1 MFQGASSKA
10 DMRTEMAVKHEMKR
24 QAVPVIINEL
34 LVRGLYFIRR
44 FIMQMRQK
52 QTVAEL
58 DWKGVMPFRN
68 RTIVRM
74 LTIASGTFTAIDMA
88 DAAIRSAIKSGGFNA
103 PAFLSNMIL
112 RVNFVG
118 VGRFAM
124 AVVTDVGMGIKRNQ
138 LRKERMKLYS
148 ELIFYTDAK
157 VFYKQ
162 ANMWISAE
170 NAGVAI
176 EKAYE
181 IMEASTVFFME
192 SMRDIGDN
200 LHKISEY
207 VPEIEKKNEKLLEEI
222 NDVLM
227 WG

>member
-1 MFQGASSKA
+1 
-10 DMRTEMAVKHEMKR
+10 
-24 QAVPVIINEL
+24 
-34 LVRGLYFIRR
+34 
-44 FIMQMRQK
+44 MQMRQK

>member
-1 MFQGASSKA
+1 
-10 DMRTEMAVKHEMKR
+10 MAVKHEMKR

-74 LTIASGTFTAIDMA
+74 LTIASVTFTAIDMA